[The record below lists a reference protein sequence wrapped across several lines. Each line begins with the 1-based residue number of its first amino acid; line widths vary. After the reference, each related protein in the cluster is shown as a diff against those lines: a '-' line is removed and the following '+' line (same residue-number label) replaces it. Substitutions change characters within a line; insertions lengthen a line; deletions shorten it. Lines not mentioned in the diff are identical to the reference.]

1 VVPRASGAGAQVH
14 PGTRLGPV
22 AAWVELQESSSAAPA
37 APGTPAASAPAA
49 PESEA
54 TSWWA
59 GLVTPGTAA
68 TPVTRASI
76 WPTAAAG
83 PQPLDVAS
91 TPVPHVPAPDTD
103 PDGLARRV
111 PGTHLIPALRRD
123 APGPP
128 PETDGGRDADRV
140 RAMLSRFQASQ
151 NAGRVAADGSRP
163 SPPEENR

>member
-1 VVPRASGAGAQVH
+1 
-14 PGTRLGPV
+14 V

-37 APGTPAASAPAA
+37 APSRPASAPVP
-49 PESEA
+49 PESET

-59 GLVTPGTAA
+59 GLVTPGAA
-68 TPVTRASI
+68 TTPVTRASI

-91 TPVPHVPAPDTD
+91 TPVPPVPAPDTD

-111 PGTHLIPALRRD
+111 PGTHLTPALRRD
-123 APGPP
+123 AAGPP
-128 PETDGGRDADRV
+128 PETDGGRDAERV

-151 NAGRVAADGSRP
+151 NAGRVAADGSRL
-163 SPPEENR
+163 SSPEENR

>member
-1 VVPRASGAGAQVH
+1 VVLRASGAAAQVH

-22 AAWVELQESSSAAPA
+22 AAWVELQESSSPPTAPA
-37 APGTPAASAPAA
+37 APPASTPAP
-49 PESEA
+49 SEPGT

-59 GLVTPGTAA
+59 GLVTRSTAGA
-68 TPVTRASI
+68 PVTRASI

-91 TPVPHVPAPDTD
+91 TPVPPVPVPDTD

-111 PGTHLIPALRRD
+111 PGTHLTPALRD
-123 APGPP
+123 APGRP
-128 PETDGGRDADRV
+128 TDADSGRDAERV

-151 NAGRVAADGSRP
+151 NAGRVAADGPRP
-163 SPPEENR
+163 RSPEENR

>member
-1 VVPRASGAGAQVH
+1 
-14 PGTRLGPV
+14 V
-22 AAWVELQESSSAAPA
+22 AAWVELQESSSAAAA
-37 APGTPAASAPAA
+37 APRTPPASAPAA
-49 PESEA
+49 PESET

-59 GLVTPGTAA
+59 GLVTPDGAA
-68 TPVTRASI
+68 TPVTRTSI

-91 TPVPHVPAPDTD
+91 TPVPPVPAPDTD

-123 APGPP
+123 AAAGPP
-128 PETDGGRDADRV
+128 PEADGGRDAERV

-151 NAGRVAADGSRP
+151 NAGRVAADGP
-163 SPPEENR
+163 PPGPPEENP